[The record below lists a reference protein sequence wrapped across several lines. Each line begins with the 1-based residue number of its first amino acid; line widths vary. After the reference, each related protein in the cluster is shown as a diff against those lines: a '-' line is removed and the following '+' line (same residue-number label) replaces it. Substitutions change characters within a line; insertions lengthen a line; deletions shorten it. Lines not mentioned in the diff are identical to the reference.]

1 MSKKVNL
8 IEKIGTPLYIPVTI
22 INLYTRDRIDN
33 VVNNLFQE
41 APYITDIKIEEVE
54 LGNLDNDG
62 VYAITEL
69 SIYEEDIEII
79 GQTFSYLLKDDF
91 TTFKNLSK
99 EETLVMW
106 IVVGALEDLLIDYLE
121 EFYTETYTN
130 SHIVNN
136 YHKITLFE
144 NNEELYQKFLQI
156 LSECKHKSLKRS
168 DLFTQYLVYN
178 NFTLEEKVKKLVEYI
193 KEINE

>member
-8 IEKIGTPLYIPVTI
+8 IEKIGTNLYIPVAI
-22 INLYTRDRIDN
+22 IDEDTRDGINN
-33 VVNNLFQE
+33 VINNLFEE
-41 APYITDIKIEEVE
+41 APYITDIVIKEIE
-54 LGNLDNDG
+54 LGDLNNDG

-69 SIYEEDIEII
+69 SIYEEDIEMIA
-79 GQTFSYLLKDDF
+79 QTFNYLLEENF
-91 TTFKNLSK
+91 TTLKNLSK
-99 EETLVMW
+99 EETLALW
-106 IVVGALEDLLIDYLE
+106 IVIGTLEDLLIDHLE
-121 EFYTETYTN
+121 EYYTESYTN

-144 NNEELYQKFLQI
+144 NNEELYQKFLQV
-156 LSECKHKSLKRS
+156 LSECKYKLLKRS